1 MHDGNTRG
9 FLLAETD
16 LSRMLEASSDS
27 RDEYHYLIG
36 TIMNIGDFLNRKLW
50 ENDMMSDR
58 VILIDN
64 IDEIHTTEMGAD
76 RIRRNLK
83 LENVDVVEYC
93 KDKIMDENC
102 HIYRQGKNWYC
113 EIDSVKITVNYYS
126 YTIITADIIK

>member
-1 MHDGNTRG
+1 
-9 FLLAETD
+9 
-16 LSRMLEASSDS
+16 
-27 RDEYHYLIG
+27 
-36 TIMNIGDFLNRKLW
+36 MNIGDFLNRKLW

-93 KDKIMDENC
+93 KDKIMD
-102 HIYRQGKNWYC
+102 
-113 EIDSVKITVNYYS
+113 
-126 YTIITADIIK
+126 

>member
-1 MHDGNTRG
+1 
-9 FLLAETD
+9 
-16 LSRMLEASSDS
+16 
-27 RDEYHYLIG
+27 
-36 TIMNIGDFLNRKLW
+36 MNIGDFLNRKLW

-102 HIYRQGKNWYC
+102 HIYRQGKKLVLRN
-113 EIDSVKITVNYYS
+113 
-126 YTIITADIIK
+126 

>member
-1 MHDGNTRG
+1 
-9 FLLAETD
+9 
-16 LSRMLEASSDS
+16 
-27 RDEYHYLIG
+27 
-36 TIMNIGDFLNRKLW
+36 
-50 ENDMMSDR
+50 MMSNR
-58 VILIDN
+58 AILIDN

-126 YTIITADIIK
+126 YTIITAHIIK